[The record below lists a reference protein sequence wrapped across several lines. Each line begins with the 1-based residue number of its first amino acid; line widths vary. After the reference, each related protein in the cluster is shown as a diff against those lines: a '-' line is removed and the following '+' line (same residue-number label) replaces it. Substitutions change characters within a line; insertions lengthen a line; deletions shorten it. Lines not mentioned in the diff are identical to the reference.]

1 MSSIEFLL
9 VFLLQGQPVASEQV
23 ELSADG
29 NLKADKSRAY
39 CGIYAA
45 YGAASA
51 VLKKSGGK
59 PSVEFPDL
67 FSDNYVSSYSG
78 SSTEDLLRAVEKLGC
93 DGKAFNV

>member
-1 MSSIEFLL
+1 MSSIAFLL

-51 VLKKSGGK
+51 VLKKIGREAICRISR
-59 PSVEFPDL
+59 SVLRQLCFK
-67 FSDNYVSSYSG
+67 
-78 SSTEDLLRAVEKLGC
+78 LLRKLYRRFA
-93 DGKAFNV
+93 KSR